1 VVVEILGGY
10 GMVRRLET
18 LGIRV
23 GVRIT
28 KLSAQFMHGPIVIQV
43 NNTQAAIGFGMARRI
58 VVEKQEARG
67 QRQENWGIGNDK
79 EL

>member
-1 VVVEILGGY
+1 
-10 GMVRRLET
+10 
-18 LGIRV
+18 
-23 GVRIT
+23 
-28 KLSAQFMHGPIVIQV
+28 
-43 NNTQAAIGFGMARRI
+43 MARRI